1 MINFRFHVVS
11 IVAVFLALAIGIAM
25 GTTVIDKV
33 TVDTLRSQLETIEE
47 QRDDARTSADQL
59 TAELNALRD
68 QMREL
73 GAQGTSELLADR
85 LDGVPVVVVATRGV
99 DKDSVDGLRSALN
112 ASGASDGGTLWL
124 TDKLALT
131 DPSQVQTL
139 SDTLGLSTADAAR
152 ARTSLVG
159 RLTAEFLDAASP
171 PIAEGVT
178 TTTTSDPGIVDP
190 TTTSTTAPGTPPGS
204 TTTSSVQTEEI
215 ALLQALHD
223 GGFVDWD
230 APQAASADAV
240 SLPAEG
246 ARFVFVSGPGAQ
258 VPDTDIVLPVLQSLA
273 ASGIAPVVA
282 AQPSTGTAEEV
293 AKNRTVFVGAIR
305 GDDVLKTRVSTID
318 DLESFVGWAA
328 VVLALE
334 HLPQGQVGHYGVGD
348 GAERLLPASTGSS

>member
-33 TVDTLRSQLETIEE
+33 TVDTLRSQLKTIEE
-47 QRDDARTSADQL
+47 QRDDARQSADQL
-59 TAELNALRD
+59 TAQLNDLHD

-73 GAQGTSELLADR
+73 GAQGTAELLADR

-99 DKDSVDGLRSALN
+99 DQDSVDGLRSALT
-112 ASGASDGGTLWL
+112 ASGAADGGTLWL
-124 TDKLALT
+124 TGKLALT
-131 DPSQVQTL
+131 DPSEVQGL
-139 SDTLGLSTADAAR
+139 SDALGLSSADAAR

-159 RLTAEFLDAASP
+159 RLTSEFMDASSP
-171 PIAEGVT
+171 AIPGGAT
-178 TTTTSDPGIVDP
+178 TTTTGDPGAGDP
-190 TTTSTTAPGTPPGS
+190 AGTTTTAPGSLPGS
-204 TTTSSVQTEEI
+204 TTTTAPPTEPV

-223 GGFVDWD
+223 SGFVDWD
-230 APQAASADAV
+230 APQSGSADTVA
-240 SLPAEG
+240 LPSEG

-258 VPDTDIVLPVLQSLA
+258 VPDTDVVLPVLQSLA
-273 ASGIAPVVA
+273 TSGVAPVVA
-282 AQPSTGTAEEV
+282 AQPSTGTADEI
-293 AKNRTVFVGAIR
+293 AKNRTVFVGSIR
-305 GDDVLKTRVSTID
+305 GDDVLKMRISTID
-318 DLESFVGWAA
+318 DLESFLGWAA

>member
-47 QRDDARTSADQL
+47 QRDDARTNADQL
-59 TAELNALRD
+59 TAELNDLRD

-99 DKDSVDGLRSALN
+99 DKDSVAGLRNALN
-112 ASGASDGGTLWL
+112 ASGAPDGGTLWL

-159 RLTAEFLDAASP
+159 RLTAEFMDAASP
-171 PIAEGVT
+171 PVGDGVT
-178 TTTTSDPGIVDP
+178 TTTTSETGAADP
-190 TTTSTTAPGTPPGS
+190 TGTTTTTAPGTPAES
-204 TTTSSVQTEEI
+204 TTTAPVPTETV

-223 GGFVDWD
+223 SGFVDWD
-230 APQAASADAV
+230 APAGADGVA
-240 SLPAEG
+240 LPSGG

-273 ASGIAPVVA
+273 ASGVAPVVA
-282 AQPSTGTAEEV
+282 AQPSTGTADDV

-305 GDDVLKTRVSTID
+305 GDDVLKTRVSTVD
-318 DLESFVGWAA
+318 DLEGFLGWAA